1 MKRTW
6 ANLVQLWSGWE
17 IQLMILLS
25 LFLQLF
31 LFFTGGLRRRRTNK
45 LILIFIWL
53 AYVGADL
60 VAVYALGLLSRYEYK
75 SKIGSDSLTVI
86 WIPFLL
92 VHLGG
97 QDTITAFSIE
107 DNNLWLRHLLNL
119 IVQVSLALYAFCNS
133 LGHISLQLV
142 VPAIFIFVAGIIKYG
157 ERTWALKCGS
167 LDGLQ
172 SSAGGYKD
180 KEQEEQKDN
189 KYGSYLSKV
198 FYPHQMVLYARGLF
212 AGVTVS
218 QLGQKVRK
226 ELTHGIRGCENYVKA
241 KIVELELS
249 MMYDILYTKATI
261 LQTWIGCIL
270 RCISHIAMVVAFVLF
285 LVTPKHGHRM
295 ADVAITY
302 TLFAGALLM
311 EACAIGVVAA
321 SPLTW
326 ARWRRHNCVGLL
338 PVGKIIGAKE
348 ERSVVPICL
357 GQFSLATCALHDG
370 STPRIMSR
378 VLYAFGLE
386 KIYRDVRHVK
396 HVDATGIVGCFVD
409 CFNNRPSNNDQDEVI
424 MGVSKEGNVDVRL
437 NLLSLSQRFE
447 VGIIQLHLFTDIL
460 ASSVL
465 LSGFPISGSM
475 EQMSG
480 FPISGS
486 MEQMTVVARECEKLS
501 NYMMYLLV
509 AHPSMLPVSSDYAVM
524 EHLSYM
530 AKLVDT
536 NKDASDKQGPLARME
551 LLLKAL
557 EHMTSKTNSDL
568 IAVAKDHIEVFRVW
582 TEGHTGSLNWPLQVN
597 DILFQLVK
605 ETWILLLIY
614 AASKSRGEL
623 HARRLGDGWELLT
636 FIWLLLVHHG
646 LGNVAEFGLTLGR
659 YVTMEAPPSTIEMIN
674 DRFPSVEVGNTVDF

>member
-1 MKRTW
+1 
-6 ANLVQLWSGWE
+6 
-17 IQLMILLS
+17 

-119 IVQVSLALYAFCNS
+119 IV
-133 LGHISLQLV
+133 QLV

-465 LSGFPISGSM
+465 LSG
-475 EQMSG
+475 
-480 FPISGS
+480 S

-568 IAVAKDHIEVFRVW
+568 IAVAKDHIE
-582 TEGHTGSLNWPLQVN
+582 TSQ
-597 DILFQLVK
+597 
-605 ETWILLLIY
+605 
-614 AASKSRGEL
+614 
-623 HARRLGDGWELLT
+623 
-636 FIWLLLVHHG
+636 
-646 LGNVAEFGLTLGR
+646 
-659 YVTMEAPPSTIEMIN
+659 
-674 DRFPSVEVGNTVDF
+674 

>member
-86 WIPFLL
+86 WVLFLL

-119 IVQVSLALYAFCNS
+119 VVQVSLPLYAFCNS
-133 LGHISLQLV
+133 FGQISLQLV
-142 VPAIFIFVAGIIKYG
+142 VPAIFIFVVGIIKYG

-198 FYPHQMVLYARGLF
+198 FYAHQMVLYARGLF

-226 ELTHGIRGCENYVKA
+226 ELTH
-241 KIVELELS
+241 
-249 MMYDILYTKATI
+249 
-261 LQTWIGCIL
+261 
-270 RCISHIAMVVAFVLF
+270 
-285 LVTPKHGHRM
+285 VTPKHGHRM

-326 ARWRRHNCVGLL
+326 ARWRRHNCVNLL
-338 PVGKIIGAKE
+338 AIGKIIGAKE
-348 ERSVVPICL
+348 ERSIVPISL

-370 STPRIMSR
+370 STPRIMSKA
-378 VLYAFGLE
+378 LYAFGLE

-396 HVDATGIVGCFVD
+396 HVEATEIVGCFVD

-437 NLLSLSQRFE
+437 NLLSISQRFE
-447 VGIIQLHLFTDIL
+447 VGIIQLHLFTDICTT
-460 ASSVL
+460 SVL
-465 LSGFPISGSM
+465 LFGLLEAGIWEEKTG
-475 EQMSG
+475 
-480 FPISGS
+480 I
-486 MEQMTVVARECEKLS
+486 VWECVMLS
-501 NYMMYLLV
+501 NYMMYLLL

-524 EHLSYM
+524 EHLNYM
-530 AKLVDT
+530 AKLVDMY
-536 NKDASDKQGPLARME
+536 KYAGGKLDPHARMD

-557 EHMTSKTNSDL
+557 EQMTSNTNSDL
-568 IAVAKDHIEVFRVW
+568 IVVARELIDITRVW
-582 TEGHTGSLNWPLQVN
+582 AMDSNIEEINELGRGPLRVN
-597 DILFQLVK
+597 GTLLKLVK

-623 HARRLGDGWELLT
+623 HARRLDDGSELLT

-646 LGNVAEFGLTLGR
+646 LGNVAEFGLTLGC
-659 YVTMEAPPSTIEMIN
+659 YVTSEAPPSLSEMI
-674 DRFPSVEVGNTVDF
+674 DVL

>member
-1 MKRTW
+1 
-6 ANLVQLWSGWE
+6 
-17 IQLMILLS
+17 MILLS

-86 WIPFLL
+86 WVPFLL

-119 IVQVSLALYAFCNS
+119 VVQVSLALYAFCNS
-133 LGHISLQLV
+133 FGQISLQLV

-167 LDGLQ
+167 IDGLQ

-198 FYPHQMVLYARGLF
+198 FYAHQMVLYARGLF

-218 QLGQKVRK
+218 QLGQKLRK
-226 ELTHGIRGCENYVKA
+226 ELTHGIRGCEKYVKA
-241 KIVELELS
+241 KIIELELS
-249 MMYDILYTKATI
+249 MMYDILYTKAMI
-261 LQTWIGCIL
+261 PQTWIGCIL

-326 ARWRRHNCVGLL
+326 ARWRRHNCVNLL
-338 PVGKIIGAKE
+338 AIGKIIGAKE
-348 ERSVVPICL
+348 ERSVVPISL

-370 STPRIMSR
+370 STPRIMSNA
-378 VLYAFGLE
+378 LYAFGLE

-396 HVDATGIVGCFVD
+396 HVEATEIVGCFVD
-409 CFNNRPSNNDQDEVI
+409 CFNNSPSNNDQDEVI
-424 MGVSKEGNVDVRL
+424 MGVSKKGNVDIKL
-437 NLLSLSQRFE
+437 NLLSISQRFE
-447 VGIIQLHLFTDIL
+447 VGIIQLHLFTDIYTT
-460 ASSVL
+460 SVQL
-465 LSGFPISGSM
+465 LEPVIW
-475 EQMSG
+475 E
-480 FPISGS
+480 
-486 MEQMTVVARECEKLS
+486 EKTRRECVMLS
-501 NYMMYLLV
+501 NYMMYLLL

-524 EHLSYM
+524 EHLNYM
-530 AKLVDT
+530 AKLVDMY
-536 NKDASDKQGPLARME
+536 KYAGRKLDPHARMD

-557 EHMTSKTNSDL
+557 EQMTSNTNSDL
-568 IAVAKDHIEVFRVW
+568 IVVARELISITSVSW
-582 TEGHTGSLNWPLQVN
+582 TLLK
-597 DILFQLVK
+597 LVK

-623 HARRLGDGWELLT
+623 HARRLDNGSELLT

-659 YVTMEAPPSTIEMIN
+659 YVTSEAPPSLFEMI
-674 DRFPSVEVGNTVDF
+674 DMR

>member
-86 WIPFLL
+86 WVPFLL

-119 IVQVSLALYAFCNS
+119 VVQVSLALYAFCNS
-133 LGHISLQLV
+133 FGQISLQLV

-167 LDGLQ
+167 IDGLQ

-198 FYPHQMVLYARGLF
+198 FYAHQMVLYARGLF

-226 ELTHGIRGCENYVKA
+226 ELTHGIRGCEKYVKA
-241 KIVELELS
+241 KIIELELS
-249 MMYDILYTKATI
+249 MMYDILYTKAMI

-326 ARWRRHNCVGLL
+326 AHWRRHNCVNLL
-338 PVGKIIGAKE
+338 AVGKIIGAKE
-348 ERSVVPICL
+348 ERSVVPISL
-357 GQFSLATCALHDG
+357 GQFNLATCALHDG
-370 STPRIMSR
+370 STPRIMSKA
-378 VLYAFGLE
+378 LYAFGLE

-396 HVDATGIVGCFVD
+396 HVEATEIVGCFVD

-437 NLLSLSQRFE
+437 NLLSISQRFE
-447 VGIIQLHLFTDIL
+447 VGIIQLHLFTDICT
-460 ASSVL
+460 SSVL
-465 LSGFPISGSM
+465 LFGFPESGIW
-475 EQMSG
+475 E
-480 FPISGS
+480 
-486 MEQMTVVARECEKLS
+486 EMTVVVRECVMLS
-501 NYMMYLLV
+501 NYMMYLLL

-524 EHLSYM
+524 EHLNYM
-530 AKLVDT
+530 AKLVDMY
-536 NKDASDKQGPLARME
+536 KYAGGKLDPHARMD

-557 EHMTSKTNSDL
+557 EKMTSNTNSDL
-568 IAVAKDHIEVFRVW
+568 IVVARDLTDTVRVWAMDSHIEEISGLLVRV
-582 TEGHTGSLNWPLQVN
+582 GRGPLRVN
-597 DILFQLVK
+597 GTLLKLVK

-623 HARRLGDGWELLT
+623 HARRLDDGSELLT

-659 YVTMEAPPSTIEMIN
+659 YVTSEAPQAYLK
-674 DRFPSVEVGNTVDF
+674 